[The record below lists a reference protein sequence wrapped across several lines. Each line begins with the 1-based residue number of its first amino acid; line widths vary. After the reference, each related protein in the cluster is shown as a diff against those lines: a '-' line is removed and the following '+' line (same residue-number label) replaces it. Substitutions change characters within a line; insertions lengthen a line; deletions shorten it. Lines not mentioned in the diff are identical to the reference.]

1 MTSGLIELAAG
12 DPSATLAPDEGGML
26 LSLRIAG
33 HELLVSRREGAGPVP
48 RYGSFL
54 MAPWVAELSL
64 GRLEFRGQHAQIPPN
79 EGRHAIHGLVATGAW
94 EVADVGPAAA
104 KLVRRLERPWPFG
117 GTVFQDIR
125 LDARGITLEA
135 EIQAEGSA
143 MPAALGWHPW
153 FDCPD
158 PDLVRVGVDAASELE
173 LGEETL
179 PTGAIRPVAGNTDLR
194 GAPILGSREIDTVF
208 VGAASP
214 ALLRLPGLDL
224 RLQFD
229 PAIDIVVVYTSPG
242 AVCIEPWTAWPDAI
256 RMAAAGHSSGIE
268 MLEPGE
274 SLRRW
279 TRWEWSTPKGMD
291 NRPERWVPSSTRP
304 LPSEWTKSPRRIP
317 G

>member
-12 DPSATLAPDEGGML
+12 DASATLAPGEGGLL
-26 LSLRIAG
+26 LSLNVAG

-54 MAPWVAELSL
+54 MTPWVAELSL
-64 GRLEFRGQHAQIPPN
+64 GQLEFRGQHAQIPPN

-104 KLVRRLERPWPFG
+104 KLVRRLEPPWPFG
-117 GTVFQDIR
+117 GTVVQDFK

-135 EIQAEGSA
+135 EIRAEDSA

-153 FDCPD
+153 FACPD
-158 PDLVRVGVDAASELE
+158 PDVVRVGVDAASELE
-173 LGEETL
+173 LGDETL
-179 PTGAIRPVAGNTDLR
+179 PTGAIRPVDGDSDLR
-194 GAPILGSREIDTVF
+194 GAPVLGGRQLDNVF

-214 ALLRLPGLDL
+214 ALLKVPGLEL

-229 PAIDIVVVYTSPG
+229 PAIDIVTVYTSPG
-242 AVCIEPWTAWPDAI
+242 AVCIEPWSAWPDAI
-256 RMAAAGHSSGIE
+256 RMAAAGHPSGIQV
-268 MLEPGE
+268 LEPGE

-279 TRWEWSTPKGMD
+279 TRWEWSGMD
-291 NRPERWVPSSTRP
+291 NGGERWVPSSMRP